1 MHSTHTTHLQPRAFL
16 DPERLLHAPSQQ
28 KPRTVSSRDLA
39 GYGAGASH
47 ASPYF
52 VMHFVLRL
60 YIACARCGASVIDT
74 SFLYIVYINI
84 ALTNAGQ
91 LAGGPPPLGG
101 LSYNPIHYSHII
113 PYVYLK
119 RVGEILHH
127 SNENTPRQLQ
137 PEVLS

>member
-52 VMHFVLRL
+52 VMYFVLRL

-91 LAGGPPPLGG
+91 LAGGPPPLEVVCHITQYTIHI
-101 LSYNPIHYSHII
+101 SYHMC
-113 PYVYLK
+113 
-119 RVGEILHH
+119 
-127 SNENTPRQLQ
+127 T
-137 PEVLS
+137 